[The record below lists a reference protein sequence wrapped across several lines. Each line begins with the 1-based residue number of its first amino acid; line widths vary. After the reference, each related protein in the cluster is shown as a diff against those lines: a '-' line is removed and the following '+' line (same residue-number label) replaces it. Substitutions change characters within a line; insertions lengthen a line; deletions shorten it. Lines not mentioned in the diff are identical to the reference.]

1 MSPDNNQR
9 RTKMRVER
17 KSFIKSFPAEDV
29 TRYNYKEIK
38 DLIRGK
44 HKEIIYVSTGIH
56 GLSGIVFTLDG
67 EFYKITNRSGALFQV
82 V

>member
-1 MSPDNNQR
+1 
-9 RTKMRVER
+9 MRVER

-29 TRYNYKEIK
+29 TKYNY
-38 DLIRGK
+38 
-44 HKEIIYVSTGIH
+44 KEIIYVSTGIH

>member
-1 MSPDNNQR
+1 MKR
-9 RTKMRVER
+9 LTTKRT
-17 KSFIKSFPAEDV
+17 IKNYQAEDV
-29 TRYNYKEIK
+29 TKYNFKEIK